1 MIKENLNFNS
11 LPLQLLMLLTVSVS
25 ISSFPFSSSFQLA
38 ASGLAFQTLVP
49 PGLCDACRRGL
60 ISRVKVYWFLTLSWA
75 TSGFVRLSSARCGEV
90 KLLPVPVTQTTP
102 QGGGCPIGRSSVWA
116 SADNGKL
123 MAALQQS
130 LALNKCIFMQSQ
142 KDPQCSMIGL
152 KTKQGEDNRAQ
163 IYCWQCWRWCT
174 CWGTTRAFTT
184 EL

>member
-1 MIKENLNFNS
+1 MFAINIIVNIKVISYCYQWPVDKLFANARENLNFNS

-102 QGGGCPIGRSSVWA
+102 QGGLGDLSNWS
-116 SADNGKL
+116 
-123 MAALQQS
+123 QQR
-130 LALNKCIFMQSQ
+130 L
-142 KDPQCSMIGL
+142 
-152 KTKQGEDNRAQ
+152 GE
-163 IYCWQCWRWCT
+163 CWQWQINGGTATKSCT
-174 CWGTTRAFTT
+174 Q
-184 EL
+184 